1 VAKLFGTD
9 GIRGEAYA
17 PPLDRATVQRVGRAL
32 AEELSP
38 DAPRVLIGRDTRSS
52 GADLENWLATG
63 IAAGGGASV
72 SAGVLPTPAVA
83 FLTKE
88 QGFDAGVVISASH
101 NPYRDNGIKVFSAT
115 GVKSSEAF
123 EEAIEF
129 AADADANVGVGAS
142 RDDPEES
149 RQKTPSL
156 HLEGLYLEHLKRS
169 LGDDTSLPPLKLA
182 LDCANGACYRVGPK
196 LLESI
201 GLEPILLATEPD
213 GANINRDCGS
223 THLEGLAETVK
234 RHACDFG
241 AALDGDGDRLLLV
254 DSKGRSVNGDAM
266 LLMCAKRLKKE
277 GRLAGSGV
285 VATVMSNMA
294 LEVSLARED
303 ITLFRTQ
310 VGDKFVAQDMDRRNI
325 IIGGEQ
331 SGHLIFSDYAAT
343 GDGLLTLM
351 QVLRTIAIERESLD
365 QLAQLEPFPQ
375 VLVNVAVSSR
385 PDVRTI
391 PEIAR
396 TIEAAETKLDGRGRV
411 LIRYSG
417 TEPLL
422 RIMME
427 GPDSE
432 EIETLTA
439 TVQDAVE
446 GTIGS
451 SRD

>member
-1 VAKLFGTD
+1 MAQLFGTD

-17 PPLDRATVQRVGRAL
+17 PPLDRTTVQRVGRAL

-63 IAAGGGASV
+63 IAAGGGVSV

-83 FLTKE
+83 FLTRE
-88 QGFDAGVVISASH
+88 SGFDAGVVISASH

-129 AADADANVGVGAS
+129 AAAADVGAGAS

-254 DSKGRSVNGDAM
+254 DSTGRSVNGDAM

-385 PDVRTI
+385 PDLRTI

-439 TVQDAVE
+439 TVQGAVE
-446 GTIGS
+446 STIGS

>member
-1 VAKLFGTD
+1 MAKLFGTD

-17 PPLDRATVQRVGRAL
+17 PPLDRTTVQRVGRAL

-63 IAAGGGASV
+63 IAAGGGVSV

-83 FLTKE
+83 FLTRE
-88 QGFDAGVVISASH
+88 SGFDAGVVISASH

-129 AADADANVGVGAS
+129 AAAADVGAGAS

-169 LGDDTSLPPLKLA
+169 LGDDTLLPPLKLA

-254 DSKGRSVNGDAM
+254 DSTGRSVNGDAM

-385 PDVRTI
+385 PDLRTI

-439 TVQDAVE
+439 TVQGAVE
-446 GTIGS
+446 STIGS

>member
-1 VAKLFGTD
+1 M
-9 GIRGEAYA
+9 
-17 PPLDRATVQRVGRAL
+17 P
-32 AEELSP
+32 ELRP
-38 DAPRVLIGRDTRSS
+38 
-52 GADLENWLATG
+52 
-63 IAAGGGASV
+63 
-72 SAGVLPTPAVA
+72 
-83 FLTKE
+83 
-88 QGFDAGVVISASH
+88 
-101 NPYRDNGIKVFSAT
+101 
-115 GVKSSEAF
+115 
-123 EEAIEF
+123 
-129 AADADANVGVGAS
+129 
-142 RDDPEES
+142 
-149 RQKTPSL
+149 
-156 HLEGLYLEHLKRS
+156 EGLYLEHLKRS

-254 DSKGRSVNGDAM
+254 DSTGRSVNGDAM

-385 PDVRTI
+385 PDLRTI

-439 TVQDAVE
+439 TVQGAVE
-446 GTIGS
+446 STIGS

>member
-1 VAKLFGTD
+1 MAKLFGTD

-17 PPLDRATVQRVGRAL
+17 PPLDRTTVQRVGRAL

-63 IAAGGGASV
+63 IAAGGGVSV

-83 FLTKE
+83 FLTRE
-88 QGFDAGVVISASH
+88 SGFDAGVVISASH

-129 AADADANVGVGAS
+129 AAAADVGAGAS

-169 LGDDTSLPPLKLA
+169 LGDDTSFPPLKLA

-201 GLEPILLATEPD
+201 RLEPILLATEPD

-254 DSKGRSVNGDAM
+254 DSTGRSVNGDAM

-385 PDVRTI
+385 PDLRTI

-439 TVQDAVE
+439 TVQGAVE
-446 GTIGS
+446 STIGS

>member
-1 VAKLFGTD
+1 MAKLFGTD

-32 AEELSP
+32 AEELSL
-38 DAPRVLIGRDTRSS
+38 DAPRILIGRDTRIS
-52 GADLENWLATG
+52 GSDVENWLATG

-83 FLTKE
+83 FLTRD

-101 NPYRDNGIKVFSAT
+101 NPYHDNGIKVFSAT

-123 EEAIEF
+123 EEAIEI
-129 AADADANVGVGAS
+129 AIAGAIAGDAAS
-142 RDDPEES
+142 RDEPES
-149 RQKTPSL
+149 GQKTPSL
-156 HLEGLYLEHLKRS
+156 HLESLYLEHLKRS
-169 LGDDTSLPPLKLA
+169 LGDDVSLPPLKLA
-182 LDCANGACYRVGPK
+182 LDCANGACYRAGPK

-201 GLEPILLATEPD
+201 GLDPILLATEPD
-213 GANINRDCGS
+213 GKNINRDCGS
-223 THLEGLAETVK
+223 THLDALAEAVTH
-234 RHACDFG
+234 HACDFG

-254 DSKGRSVNGDAM
+254 DSKGRSVNGDAI

-277 GRLAGSGV
+277 GRLAPSSV

-294 LEVSLARED
+294 LEVSLAQED

-331 SGHLIFSDYAAT
+331 SGHIIFSDYAAT

-351 QVLRTIAIERESLD
+351 QVLRTIAIEGESLD
-365 QLAQLEPFPQ
+365 QLAQLDPFPQ
-375 VLVNVAVSSR
+375 VLVNVEVSSR

-391 PEIAR
+391 PEITR
-396 TIEAAETKLDGRGRV
+396 TIEAAEAQLDGRGRV

-432 EIETLTA
+432 EVESLTA
-439 TVQDAVE
+439 TVRDAVQS
-446 GTIGS
+446 TIGS

>member
-1 VAKLFGTD
+1 MAKLFGTD

-17 PPLDRATVQRVGRAL
+17 PPLDCTSVRRVGRAL

-38 DAPRVLIGRDTRSS
+38 DTPRVLIGRDTRSS

-63 IAAGGGASV
+63 VDAGGGVSV

-83 FLTKE
+83 FLTRV

-101 NPYRDNGIKVFSAT
+101 NPYHDNGIKVFSAT
-115 GVKSSEAF
+115 GVKPSEAF
-123 EEAIEF
+123 EEAIEI
-129 AADADANVGVGAS
+129 AVAGAAS
-142 RDDPEES
+142 RDEPEES
-149 RQKTPSL
+149 EIKKTPSL

-169 LGDDTSLPPLKLA
+169 LGDDASLPSLRLA

-201 GLEPILLATEPD
+201 GLEPVLLATEPD
-213 GANINRDCGS
+213 GKNINRDCGS
-223 THLEGLAETVK
+223 THLDGLAEAVR
-234 RHACDFG
+234 RHGCDFG

-254 DSKGRSVNGDAM
+254 DSKGRPVNGDAM

-294 LEVSLARED
+294 LEVSLAQEE

-310 VGDKFVAQDMDRRNI
+310 VGDKFVAQDMERRNI
-325 IIGGEQ
+325 VIGGEQ
-331 SGHLIFSDYAAT
+331 SGHIIFSDHAAT

-365 QLAQLEPFPQ
+365 QLAHLDPFPQ
-375 VLVNVAVSSR
+375 VLVNVGVSSR

-391 PEIAR
+391 PEIAD
-396 TIEAAETKLDGRGRV
+396 TIEEAEAQLDGRGRV

-432 EIETLTA
+432 EIESLTA
-439 TVQDAVE
+439 TVRDAVE
-446 GTIGS
+446 STIGS

>member
-1 VAKLFGTD
+1 MAKLFGTD

-17 PPLDRATVQRVGRAL
+17 PPLDRTTVQRVGRAL

-63 IAAGGGASV
+63 IAAGGGVSV

-83 FLTKE
+83 FLTRE
-88 QGFDAGVVISASH
+88 SGFDAGVVISASH

-129 AADADANVGVGAS
+129 AAAADVGAGAS

-254 DSKGRSVNGDAM
+254 DSTGRSVNGDAM

-385 PDVRTI
+385 PDLRTI

-439 TVQDAVE
+439 TVQGAVE
-446 GTIGS
+446 STIGS

>member
-1 VAKLFGTD
+1 MAKLFGTD

-17 PPLDRATVQRVGRAL
+17 PPLDRTTVQRVGRAL

-63 IAAGGGASV
+63 IAAGGGVSV

-83 FLTKE
+83 FLTRE
-88 QGFDAGVVISASH
+88 SGFDAGVVISASH

-129 AADADANVGVGAS
+129 AAAADVGAS

-385 PDVRTI
+385 PDLRTI

-439 TVQDAVE
+439 TVQGAVE
-446 GTIGS
+446 STIGS

>member
-1 VAKLFGTD
+1 MAKLFGTD

-17 PPLDRATVQRVGRAL
+17 PPLDRTTVQRVGRAL

-63 IAAGGGASV
+63 IAAGGGVSV

-83 FLTKE
+83 FLTRE
-88 QGFDAGVVISASH
+88 SGFDAGVVISASH

-129 AADADANVGVGAS
+129 AAAADVGAS

-254 DSKGRSVNGDAM
+254 DSTGRSVNGDAM
-266 LLMCAKRLKKE
+266 LLMCAKRLKTE
-277 GRLAGSGV
+277 GRLAGCGV

-385 PDVRTI
+385 PDLRTI

-439 TVQDAVE
+439 TVQGAVE
-446 GTIGS
+446 STIGS

>member
-1 VAKLFGTD
+1 MAKLFGTD

-38 DAPRVLIGRDTRSS
+38 DAPRILIGRDTRSS

-83 FLTKE
+83 FLTRD

-101 NPYRDNGIKVFSAT
+101 NPYHDNGIKVFSAT

-123 EEAIEF
+123 EEAIEY
-129 AADADANVGVGAS
+129 AAAGAGGAS

-149 RQKTPSL
+149 GLSKTPSL
-156 HLEGLYLEHLKRS
+156 HLESDLYLEHLKRS
-169 LGDDTSLPPLKLA
+169 LGDDVSLPPLKLA

-213 GANINRDCGS
+213 GENINRDCGS
-223 THLEGLAETVK
+223 THLDGLAEVVR

-254 DSKGRSVNGDAM
+254 DSKGRTVNGDAL

-277 GRLAGSGV
+277 GRLAGSSV

-294 LEVSLARED
+294 LEVSLAQED

-331 SGHLIFSDYAAT
+331 SGHIIFSDYAAT

-351 QVLRTIAIERESLD
+351 QVLRTIAIEGESLD
-365 QLAQLEPFPQ
+365 QLAHLDPFPQ
-375 VLVNVAVSSR
+375 VLVNVGVSSR

-391 PEIAR
+391 PEITH
-396 TIEAAETKLDGRGRV
+396 TIEAAEAQLDGRGRV

-417 TEPLL
+417 TESLL

-432 EIETLTA
+432 EIESLTA
-439 TVQDAVE
+439 IVRDAVE
-446 GTIGS
+446 STIGS

>member
-1 VAKLFGTD
+1 MAKLFGTD

-17 PPLDRATVQRVGRAL
+17 PPLDRTTVQRVGRAL

-63 IAAGGGASV
+63 IAAGGGVSV

-83 FLTKE
+83 FLTRE
-88 QGFDAGVVISASH
+88 SGFDAGVVISASH

-129 AADADANVGVGAS
+129 AAAADVGAS

-254 DSKGRSVNGDAM
+254 DSTGRSVNGDAM

-385 PDVRTI
+385 PDLRTI

-439 TVQDAVE
+439 TVQGAVE
-446 GTIGS
+446 STIGS

>member
-1 VAKLFGTD
+1 MAKLFGTD

-17 PPLDRATVQRVGRAL
+17 PPLDRTTVQRVGRAL

-63 IAAGGGASV
+63 IAAGGGVSV

-83 FLTKE
+83 FLTRE
-88 QGFDAGVVISASH
+88 SGFDAGVVISASH

-129 AADADANVGVGAS
+129 AAAADVGAS

-254 DSKGRSVNGDAM
+254 DSTGRSVNGDAM
-266 LLMCAKRLKKE
+266 LLMCAKRLNKE

-385 PDVRTI
+385 PDLRTI

-439 TVQDAVE
+439 TVQGAVE
-446 GTIGS
+446 STIGS

>member
-1 VAKLFGTD
+1 MAKLFGTD

-17 PPLDRATVQRVGRAL
+17 PPLDRTTVQRVGRAL

-63 IAAGGGASV
+63 IAAGGGVSV

-83 FLTKE
+83 FLTRE
-88 QGFDAGVVISASH
+88 SGFDAGVVISASH

-129 AADADANVGVGAS
+129 AAAADVGAS

-254 DSKGRSVNGDAM
+254 DSTGRSVNGDAM
-266 LLMCAKRLKKE
+266 LLMCAKRLNKE

-385 PDVRTI
+385 PDLRTI

-432 EIETLTA
+432 EIETLIA
-439 TVQDAVE
+439 TVQGAVE
-446 GTIGS
+446 STIGS